1 MQQIVRRNVILVQFL
16 FRPRWGSFVW
26 QFKPQHDSP
35 SPMPTVC
42 RAVVSPRLKD
52 LLRACFKKKWRTP
65 LAGSHISCVK
75 ICLYCN
81 RAASKDN
88 FHLKDRCFVQAA
100 PYCSTPSTHTIAT
113 MAIFHATVPPR
124 TVAHVRSRAG
134 HHKSWPHLRCEDGV
148 VPAPCAI

>member
-1 MQQIVRRNVILVQFL
+1 
-16 FRPRWGSFVW
+16 
-26 QFKPQHDSP
+26 
-35 SPMPTVC
+35 MPTVC

-81 RAASKDN
+81 RAAPKDN

-148 VPAPCAI
+148 VTGTVCHLDGVFMITIYGNGMGQHEWRVGQKIAHKQEIQ